1 MTTQNFRAFFLT
13 MFISLLTSMASGCVQ
28 ETGVTIPT
36 LTATDESIFTST
48 PYPIAISGKE
58 GIILLSMEENG
69 YAHLFAYLPQELP
82 LLRLTSGEWD
92 DVQPALSPD
101 GKQVAFASNRDGFW
115 DLYILEINSGE
126 ITRITN
132 TETYE
137 ASPSWSPD
145 GQWLAFEAYADENL
159 DIAILSLTDGDQE
172 PINLTLDPSSD
183 HSPAWAPGGRQLAF
197 VSNRNG
203 DSDIWLADLD
213 KTGAERYVN
222 LSKTPHAEEN
232 HPVWTTEGTH
242 LAWASSSQNTEY
254 SGIYVWDSS
263 QPERPA
269 HWIGNGD
276 WPAWNTTGDQLVS
289 IIHAPNL
296 DYLTAY
302 TLKGDLL
309 LQPTPLPGPVRG
321 IIWPDISLPNP
332 LAQPYADASVQNP
345 PPLWHEQAEAIRTG
359 STLRYALN
367 NIPDIQAPYPQL
379 HDRVDESFTALR
391 QRLIDEAG
399 WDAMAGLS
407 NAFIPLTA
415 SLDPGLG
422 EDWLYTGRAFAL
434 NPLISNAGW
443 MIAVRQDYG
452 SQTFWNLYLR
462 AQLQDGSQGVPLHDP
477 PWDLAARYDLDPRS
491 YEAGGRYAEVPP
503 GYWINFTT
511 LARQYGWE
519 RQPALPNWRTYFSG
533 ARFTEFALT
542 GGMDWYSAM
551 LEIYPKDILLTPTHI
566 LPPTSTPTRTP
577 IPTRTPTSTRTPSPT
592 PSNTPLP
599 PTLTPTFTPSS
610 EPSVTPPFI
619 PATETLTPFPVTEIY
634 SQTPAP

>member
-1 MTTQNFRAFFLT
+1 MTTQNIRAILLT
-13 MFISLLTSMASGCVQ
+13 LSISLLASIASGCMQ
-28 ETGVTIPT
+28 ENGVVIPT
-36 LTATDESIFTST
+36 LTATDDPITTST
-48 PYPIAISGKE
+48 SYPITVSEEDGM
-58 GIILLSMEENG
+58 ILLSMEENG
-69 YAHLFAYLPQELP
+69 YAHLFAYFPQTLP

-101 GKQVAFASNRDGFW
+101 RKQVAFASNRDSFW
-115 DLYILEINSGE
+115 DLYILEISSGE
-126 ITRITN
+126 ITRVTN

-145 GQWLAFEAYADENL
+145 GQWLAFEVYTDENL
-159 DIAILSLTDGDQE
+159 DISILSLTDEDME

-183 HSPAWAPGGRQLAF
+183 HSPSWAPGGRQLAF

-213 KTGAERYVN
+213 KTGPERYIN
-222 LSKTPHAEEN
+222 LSKTPQAEES
-232 HPVWTTEGTH
+232 HPVWTSDGKH
-242 LAWASSSQNTEY
+242 LAWASSSQDIGY
-254 SGIYVWDSS
+254 SGIYIWDST

-289 IIHAPNL
+289 IIHAPNKE
-296 DYLTAY
+296 YLTAY
-302 TLKGDLL
+302 TLNGDLL
-309 LQPTPLPGPVRG
+309 LQPTPLPGPIRG
-321 IIWPDISLPNP
+321 IIWPNISLPNP
-332 LAQPYADASVQNP
+332 LAQTYSDAAVQDS
-345 PPLWHEQAEAIRTG
+345 PPLWQEQAEVIQTG
-359 STLRYALN
+359 STLRYTLN
-367 NIPDIQAPYPQL
+367 TIPDIQAPYPQL
-379 HDRVDESFTALR
+379 HDRVDESFAALR
-391 QRLIDEAG
+391 QRVIDETG
-399 WDAMAGLS
+399 WDALAGLS

-443 MIAVRQDYG
+443 MVAVRQDFG
-452 SQTFWNLYLR
+452 AQTFWNLYLR
-462 AQLQDGSQGVPLHDP
+462 TQLQDGSQGAPLHNP

-503 GYWINFTT
+503 GYWIDFTT

-577 IPTRTPTSTRTPSPT
+577 IPTRTPTSTRTPSLT

-599 PTLTPTFTPSS
+599 PTLTPTFTPSVI
-610 EPSVTPPFI
+610 PSPIPSTIPP
-619 PATETLTPFPVTEIY
+619 TETLTPFPVTEIY
-634 SQTPAP
+634 SPTPAP